1 MHGSHKFPSPP
12 GKAAGAPIRSRLVTG
27 LLLVFCCWHGAFL
40 AYSIIPV
47 PNGNDVPS
55 HSILDFYRL
64 AVSGSQQWNMF
75 DTIPTLHSMDAR
87 LVGEDETGNQI
98 TRGCILPGFEPYPKP
113 EQARYYVA
121 LFRLLSQESY
131 RDAYLRNAAQLL
143 STQQAQDGKNWSL
156 VVNAEYT
163 RHLFHIQRDGH
174 LAQPA
179 SKAFPLPVDSENS
192 P

>member
-1 MHGSHKFPSPP
+1 
-12 GKAAGAPIRSRLVTG
+12 VTG
-27 LLLVFCCWHGAFL
+27 LLLAFCCWHGAFL

-47 PNGNDVPS
+47 SHEKDVPS
-55 HSILDFYRL
+55 HSVLDFYRL

-75 DTIPTLHSMDAR
+75 ETIPTLHSMDAR

-113 EQARYYVA
+113 EQARYYQA
-121 LFRLLSQESY
+121 FFRLLSDDSY

-143 STQQAQDGKNWSL
+143 SAHQGAQDGKNWSL
-156 VVNAEYT
+156 VADAEYT
-163 RHLFHIQRDGH
+163 RHLFHVKRDGH
-174 LAQPA
+174 LALPA
-179 SKAFPLPVDSENS
+179 SKAFPLPVSSENS